1 MESWK
6 ESSYFETLDETEKF
20 KYKKKLTLS
29 DRSTLPDPYTLVE
42 ASWKD
47 DVSLLPDIQ
56 WGDIYTYLINTP
68 SQYTNENMKAYKSL
82 EAYNFFVCGHVQD
95 VYCNIVKEDVQ
106 FCFVKSKVLPS
117 QRQGQKTKLY
127 DVWVALNKVDGWI
140 LTGNCTCMAGLGSV
154 CSHVAALLFKLE
166 ACVRIQANKVA
177 VTSKLCVWNRSRKKA
192 EPSMLQNI
200 NFKRPMKNQLPF
212 STQNIKNPKR
222 NYSFSENVVK
232 FSNNSLH
239 KLRAIAPEAA
249 FFTSVVGLAPTTI
262 FDHSFSDNTA
272 TADENDTNFL
282 PEPITS
288 LFDND
293 ANNLD
298 KSLLEEFCLSKFNE
312 YRNSYSQCNF
322 NLLAEVSKTQ
332 NLSNTWK
339 LHRAETTG
347 IHIQASYPYLGA
359 SPDGIIQCTCHNKGL
374 VEIKC
379 PYKYREGLNGW
390 KEDKDFPVCE
400 NGDLKTSHKYYT
412 QIQGQMMILDVE
424 FCDFFI
430 WTPLESE
437 GNYLLVKV
445 YRDEKFINEI
455 KQALHKYYFTYI
467 LPETVTRENDIYYS
481 NKQKNYCICKRP
493 CFKPMIACNKPSC
506 EIEWFHYSCV
516 NVTRAPKGIWICPNC
531 LK

>member
-1 MESWK
+1 
-6 ESSYFETLDETEKF
+6 
-20 KYKKKLTLS
+20 
-29 DRSTLPDPYTLVE
+29 
-42 ASWKD
+42 
-47 DVSLLPDIQ
+47 
-56 WGDIYTYLINTP
+56 
-68 SQYTNENMKAYKSL
+68 MKAYKSL

-312 YRNSYSQCNF
+312 YKNSYSQCNF

-339 LHRAETTG
+339 LHRAGRITASNFHEVINKKLQNSKPLLFKIMNYVISPNVASVIYGREMEDKARCFYIKLLKKNHNNFKLETTG

-424 FCDFFI
+424 VCDFFI

-437 GNYLLVKV
+437 GNYLLVRV